1 MELLTHLAEAADE
14 EAASI
19 QVSIT
24 RTLESVVEYSQ
35 SKTKQQVCQ
44 YRSQD
49 RRLDDRNKV
58 SMLAR
63 TIPRMMFGNQNDEQ
77 DDFHD
82 ASECSLDQDSADLW
96 HLPGKLL
103 ACETQEIGYGH
114 HGDVAGRKD
123 GNGH

>member
-1 MELLTHLAEAADE
+1 MEFLAHLAEAADE

-24 RTLESVVEYSQ
+24 CTLELVVEYSQ
-35 SKTKQQVCQ
+35 SKTKQQICQ

-49 RRLDDRNKV
+49 RCLDDWNEV

-63 TIPRMMFGNQNDEQ
+63 TVPRMMFGNQDDEQ

-82 ASECSLDQDSADLW
+82 APECSLDQDSADFR
-96 HLPGKLL
+96 HLPCKLL

-114 HGDVAGRKD
+114 HGDVAGRED